1 MFFGAFLL
9 LTLIIESIMSKSV
22 VVRFI
27 SDHYGMEDDS
37 GDANE
42 CEDEPYAV
50 PGLYCTMCEHDLNRA
65 AYLVCT
71 HPDLPVPL
79 CIECLDELRKKEEVD
94 NMEAELQSIQDD
106 DEWRCFH
113 CRPSQLKHFK
123 EALRIGQKQSLY
135 SRVVYEGDTEEQ
147 LKSRLVLLE
156 AILDG
161 SKEAGEVLQDDFLQ
175 DKEREFR
182 EELAAQSSDPSE

>member
-1 MFFGAFLL
+1 
-9 LTLIIESIMSKSV
+9 
-22 VVRFI
+22 
-27 SDHYGMEDDS
+27 MEDDS

-79 CIECLDELRKKEEVD
+79 CIECDDELRKKEEGDVSD
-94 NMEAELQSIQDD
+94 ICTWCRDGGELFMCANDSKCGRAICRLCVEKNMEAELQSIQDD

-161 SKEAGEVLQDDFLQ
+161 SKEAGEVQ
-175 DKEREFR
+175 KY
-182 EELAAQSSDPSE
+182 